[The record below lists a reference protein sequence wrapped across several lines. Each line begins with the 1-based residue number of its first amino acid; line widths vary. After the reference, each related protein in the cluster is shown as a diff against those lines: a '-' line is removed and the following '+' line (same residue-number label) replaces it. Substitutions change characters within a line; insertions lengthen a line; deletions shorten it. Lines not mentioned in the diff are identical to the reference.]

1 MAAAAAGAHA
11 EATEFD
17 AGLAESYF
25 IYGRAFGGGLAVQ
38 DPSRSQ
44 RQSAGGKG
52 AFKKLAAAAIGIH
65 CVLLPLRV
73 GRTTDSRIRLMPDI
87 LIHQGHQSIP
97 QSMEDAKSN
106 FLQKQ

>member
-25 IYGRAFGGGLAVQ
+25 IYGRAFGGGLAEQ
-38 DPSRSQ
+38 GSGGGQ

-52 AFKKLAAAAIGIH
+52 AFKKLAAAATGIH
-65 CVLLPLRV
+65 RGLLPLRV
-73 GRTTDSRIRLMPDI
+73 GRTTDSRIRFTPEI

-97 QSMEDAKSN
+97 QSMEDAKLN